1 MQNVMRAILGGALLL
16 TAATACSDDP
26 LSGDRD
32 QASYFFLNPTVA
44 TVKRDSTIKV
54 TATLMNQH
62 GAPTGGGVAGTP
74 CDAKVTA
81 AVDPTRSAFEEP
93 ERFLVKGIAVGAS
106 CLVVSGGGLQ
116 DTVTI
121 TVQ

>member
-1 MQNVMRAILGGALLL
+1 MQRVMRAILGALVLA
-16 TAATACSDDP
+16 AATACSDDP

-54 TATLMNQH
+54 TANVMNRH
-62 GAPTGGGVAGTP
+62 GAPTGHAVSGTP
-74 CDAKVTA
+74 CDAKITA

-93 ERFLVKGIAVGAS
+93 ERFLVKGVAVGAS
-106 CLVVSGGGLQ
+106 CLVVNGGGIQ
-116 DTVTI
+116 DTVTVN
-121 TVQ
+121 VQ